1 VRSTVHRHEA
11 GVVGWWQARRIPY
24 NAIVAAADCASGAVM
39 VDVASTCE
47 SRGGAA
53 IGLPGSP
60 LFAIAGVL
68 LYGIVVNVCYTSEW
82 VTELPVARL
91 WRIDTSRFGPIA
103 RAMGIAFSVLVTLHQ
118 RPAVAILAT
127 VTSCGSW

>member
-1 VRSTVHRHEA
+1 MV
-11 GVVGWWQARRIPY
+11 GVAF
-24 NAIVAAADCASGAVM
+24 
-39 VDVASTCE
+39 TCE

-68 LYGIVVNVCYTSEW
+68 LYGIVVNVCYTGGW
-82 VTELPVARL
+82 MTELLVARL

-103 RAMGIAFSVLVTLHQ
+103 LALGIAFSILVTLT
-118 RPAVAILAT
+118 PAAAVAILAT